1 MRNYQPKKNNPYI
14 LPSNL
19 YMRMLYLVRD
29 YNRLKEEYAN
39 ILHEMPHNDGMP
51 KGNMTG
57 DPTLEKVLKTE
68 SISREVGAVEQAL
81 YQVPQEYRK
90 GVFDNICYGDKF
102 PIIAGEAT
110 YRRWRCRFI
119 YYIAKNLNQIW

>member
-1 MRNYQPKKNNPYI
+1 
-14 LPSNL
+14 
-19 YMRMLYLVRD
+19 MRMLYLVRD

-39 ILHEMPHNDGMP
+39 IIHEMPHNDGMP

-119 YYIAKNLNQIW
+119 YYIAKNLNQI

>member
-39 ILHEMPHNDGMP
+39 IIHEMPHNDGMP

-57 DPTLEKVLKTE
+57 DTH
-68 SISREVGAVEQAL
+68 SC
-81 YQVPQEYRK
+81 RK
-90 GVFDNICYGDKF
+90 SF
-102 PIIAGEAT
+102 
-110 YRRWRCRFI
+110 
-119 YYIAKNLNQIW
+119 KNRIHKQRSWSS

>member
-1 MRNYQPKKNNPYI
+1 MLFIHKIRRNQNAKLPTKKNNPYI

-39 ILHEMPHNDGMP
+39 IIHEMPHNDGMP

-57 DPTLEKVLKTE
+57 DPTLESFKNRIHKQKLEQLNKLYTKYLRNIEKACSIIYATE
-68 SISREVGAVEQAL
+68 INFQL
-81 YQVPQEYRK
+81 
-90 GVFDNICYGDKF
+90 
-102 PIIAGEAT
+102 
-110 YRRWRCRFI
+110 
-119 YYIAKNLNQIW
+119 

>member
-29 YNRLKEEYAN
+29 YNRLKEEYTN
-39 ILHEMPHNDGMP
+39 IIHETPHNDGMP

-81 YQVPQEYRK
+81 YQVPQDIEK
-90 GVFDNICYGDKF
+90 ACS
-102 PIIAGEAT
+102 IIYAT
-110 YRRWRCRFI
+110 EINFQ
-119 YYIAKNLNQIW
+119 L

>member
-1 MRNYQPKKNNPYI
+1 MVCQKET
-14 LPSNL
+14 
-19 YMRMLYLVRD
+19 LV
-29 YNRLKEEYAN
+29 LEH
-39 ILHEMPHNDGMP
+39 L
-51 KGNMTG
+51 
-57 DPTLEKVLKTE
+57 TLERVLKTE

-119 YYIAKNLNQIW
+119 YYIAKNLNQI